1 MQDSRRWNSRV
12 GVALLASALLGGCA
26 VMPDQGHRVDGVVL
40 VAPPAPREEVVGT
53 PPVEGYVWLSGYWDW
68 VGNRH
73 QWIPGHWAPPRPG
86 RQWVPHTWVRQGDG
100 WVLKPGHW
108 ERVRG

>member
-1 MQDSRRWNSRV
+1 MPDSRGWNLRFGAAV
-12 GVALLASALLGGCA
+12 LASTLLGGCV
-26 VMPDQGHRVDGVVL
+26 VMPDQSHYAGGVVL
-40 VAPPAPREEVVGT
+40 VAPPAPREEIVGT

-73 QWIPGHWAPPRPG
+73 EWIPGHWAPPRPG
-86 RQWVPHTWVRQGDG
+86 RHWVPHTWVRQGDG

-108 ERVRG
+108 AHDRR